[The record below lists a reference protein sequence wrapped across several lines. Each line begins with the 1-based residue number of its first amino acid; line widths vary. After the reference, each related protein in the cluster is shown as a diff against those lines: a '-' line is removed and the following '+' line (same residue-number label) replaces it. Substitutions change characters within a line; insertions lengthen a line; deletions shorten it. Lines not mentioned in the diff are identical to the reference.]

1 MDSLV
6 KGTAYTRMKVIGA
19 KTTVK
24 TMVNTS
30 ATFDIGRL
38 TKSLKGEEEE
48 EEEEER

>member
-6 KGTAYTRMKVIGA
+6 KGTAHTRMKVIGA

-24 TMVNTS
+24 TS

-38 TKSLKGEEEE
+38 TKSLKEKKKKNDEQI
-48 EEEEER
+48 